1 MEGNLI
7 LPPDIRFIPA
17 MELSEEIRQK
27 IGAGEDDITVTR
39 PQSRAPSKVID
50 AETYALLREFEK
62 PNTIVQAVLR
72 FSKQRKLPA
81 GQVFDDAFPLL
92 RSFFESKLLVDP
104 DSVEAHPVEA
114 AHSIG
119 QQVAGVSIEEV
130 LAVISDT
137 ELYRGHTSDGVEVV
151 LKLGRSADPSIR
163 YLLKREAG
171 ILEHGHATGVLPKL
185 LDRGELDGKAFLL
198 MEYCPGADAATAAM
212 EARGRDAA
220 AALDLCARVLEAYTR
235 LHAAN
240 IVHGDVHPRNVQVDG
255 EIVRL
260 LDFGVS
266 IVEAA
271 TDEKG
276 HAPRAGIGYFFE
288 PEYAQAVLA
297 NGAPPKAT
305 KASDQY
311 ALGALCYLL
320 ISGEHYLDFPGEK
333 QEMMRAIGQ
342 DQPVPLA
349 RRGAI
354 VPEGV
359 ERAVFRAL
367 EKNPAHRF
375 PSTADFAAAFRDA
388 IRGGAKMPLNQAP
401 QAVAA
406 AKLSEVLRELEEPRT
421 TFEYRGPRSPSVS
434 VTYGAAGIA
443 YMLYRLA
450 CLRGDAKLLSLAD
463 QWAVKAAAHAT
474 DTHAFYHPDVKIS
487 PETVGRISPYHTS
500 SGVHTVQALIA
511 AAMDDHLSLGV
522 SIEAYLA
529 ASSEP
534 CEKLDLTL
542 GRFST
547 VIGLAMLMDAVPEG
561 EGKHLLAK
569 EGDRRFAEAWA
580 QVETMGPIATCKQ
593 EPYLGIAHGWAGFLY
608 TALRWASAKDCRP
621 PETVESRLHELAA
634 LGEQHHRGMRW
645 PFHLEAR
652 GATRHMG
659 GWCNGT
665 AGFLQLWTLAHRV
678 YRQEW
683 LLRLAE
689 QSAEECA
696 AAPGGVASL
705 CCGAAGQAYALLALY
720 NHTGE
725 QRWLDAARRK
735 ALEGVQASS
744 RTRGGEE
751 LPFSLYKGDV
761 GLALLCAE
769 IEEPSLAVMP
779 FF

>member
-17 MELSEEIRQK
+17 MELSEEIRRK
-27 IGAGEDDITVTR
+27 IGAGDGDLTVTR
-39 PQSRAPSKVID
+39 PHSRAPSKVVD
-50 AETYALLREFEK
+50 PETYALLKEFEK

-72 FSKQRKLPA
+72 FSKQRKLRA
-81 GQVFDDAFPLL
+81 EQVLDDAFPLL

-104 DSVEAHPVEA
+104 DSVEAQRVEA
-114 AHSIG
+114 AHSVG
-119 QQVAGVSIEEV
+119 QQVAGVFVEEV

-137 ELYRGHTSDGVEVV
+137 ELYRGRTSDGEAV
-151 LKLGRSADPSIR
+151 LKIGRTADPSIR

-171 ILEHGHATGVLPKL
+171 ILEHGQATGVLPAL
-185 LDRGELDGKAFLL
+185 LDRGELDGKAFLV
-198 MEYCPGADAATAAM
+198 MEYCPGIDAASAAAEARGQGAATAW
-212 EARGRDAA
+212 
-220 AALDLCARVLEAYTR
+220 DLCGRILEAYSR
-235 LHAAN
+235 LHGAN
-240 IVHGDVHPRNVQVDG
+240 IVHGDVHPRNIQVDG
-255 EIVRL
+255 DIVRL

-266 IVEAA
+266 VVE
-271 TDEKG
+271 DESGEKG

-288 PEYAQAVLA
+288 PEYARAVLA
-297 NGAPPKAT
+297 NAAPPKAT

-333 QEMMRAIGQ
+333 REMMRAIAE
-342 DQPVPLA
+342 DPPVPFA
-349 RRGAI
+349 MRGAS
-354 VPEGV
+354 VPDAV

-375 PSTADFAAAFRDA
+375 ASTGEFAAAFRGA
-388 IRGGAKMPLNQAP
+388 IQGSAKMPRGQAP
-401 QAVAA
+401 QALIA
-406 AKLSEVLRELEEPRT
+406 AKLDEVLRELDQPRT

-450 CLRGDAKLLSLAD
+450 CVRGGAGLLSLAD
-463 QWAVKAAAHAT
+463 QWAITAAAHAA
-474 DTHAFYHPDVKIS
+474 DADAFYHPDVKIS
-487 PETVGRISPYHTS
+487 PETVGRASPYHTA
-500 SGVHTVQALIA
+500 SGVHAVQALIA

-534 CEKLDLTL
+534 CDKLDLTL
-542 GRFST
+542 GHFST
-547 VIGLAMLMDAVPEG
+547 VIGLTMLMDVVPDG
-561 EGKHLLAK
+561 EGKHLLSK
-569 EGDRRFAEAWA
+569 EGSRRFAEAWA
-580 QVETMGPIATCKQ
+580 QVERMGPIATCRQ

-608 TALRWASAKDCRP
+608 TALRWASAKGCRP
-621 PETVESRLHELAA
+621 PEDVESRLHELAA
-634 LGEQHHRGMRW
+634 LGEPHRKGMRW

-652 GATRHMG
+652 GAARHMG

-705 CCGAAGQAYALLALY
+705 CCGAAGQGYALLALH

-725 QRWLDAARRK
+725 QRWLDAARGK
-735 ALEGVQASS
+735 AIEGVQASS
-744 RTRGGEE
+744 RSRGEE

-769 IEEPSLAVMP
+769 IEAPSLAAMP